1 MSLVTHNIMNNS
13 ICTLFDNI
21 LIDIHKF
28 KSLLYLKRY
37 NERKTH
43 YIYTPKGI
51 IMEPTTLSKYVK
63 DMRKQYNLTQVE
75 LSEKS
80 GVGLR
85 FVRELEQGKQTLRL
99 DKVNQILNL
108 FGNEVGAVPI
118 SKEDEP

>member
-1 MSLVTHNIMNNS
+1 
-13 ICTLFDNI
+13 
-21 LIDIHKF
+21 
-28 KSLLYLKRY
+28 
-37 NERKTH
+37 
-43 YIYTPKGI
+43 
-51 IMEPTTLSKYVK
+51 MEPTTLSKHVK

-118 SKEDEP
+118 SKEDEPCNLSTYFPYCLSSDSPA